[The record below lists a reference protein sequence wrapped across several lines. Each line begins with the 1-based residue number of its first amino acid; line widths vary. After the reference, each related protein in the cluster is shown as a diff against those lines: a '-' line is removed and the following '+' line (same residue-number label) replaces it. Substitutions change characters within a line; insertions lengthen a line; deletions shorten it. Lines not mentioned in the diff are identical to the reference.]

1 MAGEASNGAADRRL
15 WPWLAAIALIGFALR
30 IAASAGDYWLDEAW
44 SALFARDAETPGRVF
59 FAINHDNNHYLNTLW
74 LQLAGWGSPPMLGRA
89 LAILCGTAAIVAAG
103 LIGARRNIRVACVTA
118 LLFAVS
124 PILVTYGSEARGY
137 APMLLA
143 LLIAIWIVD
152 RDLHGAPLRHA
163 PLWLGIVTLLG
174 MLAHASLLFGVA
186 ALTGWVAIDAKR
198 HMDWHAAIAATL
210 RLMGR
215 AIMAVAAV
223 LALTTISAM
232 ASSDGFRIGSLAT
245 FSPAAFADAL
255 AYMAAFTLGWPLA
268 VPLWLAALLPLSLA
282 AFCHPAPRDRLPF
295 LLLAIIGLPFV
306 VLLLRPDNSAFPRYY
321 LLSAVALLL
330 LAAEPL
336 AVRRWFAMIPFYIV
350 LTGCLVLDLQIIDN
364 RRADPGVAIEAMMAR
379 APGGAAVLIDN
390 PRDSAVLESAAA
402 THGYRLRFA
411 AGCADADFLFAEGDP
426 GKVPPAIP
434 RLCGT
439 GFRSISGGQVYGLS
453 GMDWR
458 LYERA
463 R

>member
-1 MAGEASNGAADRRL
+1 MAGEASNGTADRRL

-30 IAASAGDYWLDEAW
+30 IAAASGDYWLDEAW
-44 SALFARDAETPGRVF
+44 SALFAREAGTPGRVF

-74 LQLAGWGSPPMLGRA
+74 LQLAGWGSPPMLGRT
-89 LAILCGTAAIVAAG
+89 LSILCGTAGIVVAG

-143 LLIAIWIVD
+143 LLSAIWIVD
-152 RDLHGAPLRHA
+152 RELHGAPLRHA
-163 PLWLGIVTLLG
+163 PLWLGIVTLTG
-174 MLAHASLLFGVA
+174 MLAHASLLFGIA
-186 ALTGWVAIDAKR
+186 ALTGWVAVDAKR
-198 HMDWHAAIAATL
+198 HRDWRPALAKAL

-215 AIMAVAAV
+215 AILAVVAV
-223 LALTTISAM
+223 IALALVSAM
-232 ASSDGFRIGSLAT
+232 ASSDGFRIGSLAS
-245 FSPAAFADAL
+245 FSFTAFVDAL
-255 AYMAAFTLGWPLA
+255 AYMVAFTLGWPLP

-282 AFCHPAPRDRLPF
+282 AIRHPALHDRLPF
-295 LLLAIIGLPFV
+295 LLLAIIGLPLV
-306 VLLLRPDNSAFPRYY
+306 VLLFRPGNSAFPRYY
-321 LLSAVALLL
+321 LLSAIALLL

-336 AVRRWFAMIPFYIV
+336 AVRRWFAMIPLYLV
-350 LTGCLVLDLQIIDN
+350 LTGCLILDLQIIDN
-364 RRADPGVAIEAMMAR
+364 RRADPGVAIDAMAER

-390 PRDSAVLESAAA
+390 ARDSAVLESAAA
-402 THGYRLRFA
+402 THGYPLRFA

-426 GKVPPAIP
+426 GKRTSAIP
-434 RLCGT
+434 RLCGAN
-439 GFRSISGGQVYGLS
+439 FRSISGGQVYGLS